1 MILHSTLLKK
11 LKTLAA
17 EDLYT
22 QFTREKPFTK
32 NDLCFT
38 KNELHY
44 GCFGNSDFSLHLSQN
59 IQQISCP
66 LITLIKVHPFKFLM
80 ILSYC
85 CVASVA
91 FFFLLKF
98 KKFGISFSVCLN
110 YIFFIVYINS
120 YS

>member
-22 QFTREKPFTK
+22 QFTLEKPFA
-32 NDLCFT
+32 

-59 IQQISCP
+59 IQQLSCP
-66 LITLIKVHPFKFLM
+66 LITLNKVHPIRKVLM
-80 ILSYC
+80 ILYC

-91 FFFLLKF
+91 FFLLKF
-98 KKFGISFSVCLN
+98 RKFGISFSVCLN
-110 YIFFIVYINS
+110 YIFFIVYINR